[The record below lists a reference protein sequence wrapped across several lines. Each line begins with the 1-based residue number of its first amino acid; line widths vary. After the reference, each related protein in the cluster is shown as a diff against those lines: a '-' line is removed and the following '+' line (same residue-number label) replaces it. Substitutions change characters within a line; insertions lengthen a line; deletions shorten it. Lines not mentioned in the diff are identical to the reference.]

1 VEGDPPRV
9 FLRKDVILWGLC
21 VRDVQECDSKGVI
34 GLERRLSGDGGVGR
48 RAVRGSTTH
57 DSRDLMMCKYYYW
70 LVLFEW
76 GVRTGRSNTAGWIC
90 SDLNQGAQDAMVVR
104 AWGAA
109 VLRPYMT
116 LQRVEWPT

>member
-1 VEGDPPRV
+1 M

-34 GLERRLSGDGGVGR
+34 GLERRLAGDGGVGR

-57 DSRDLMMCKYYYW
+57 DSRDLMMCQYRYW

-90 SDLNQGAQDAMVVR
+90 SDLNQGGSRRDGCAGLGR
-104 AWGAA
+104 SSAA
-109 VLRPYMT
+109 PVHDLAAG
-116 LQRVEWPT
+116 